1 MRPGTFFV
9 LVAIQMLPVRAH
21 ANPFPTAGADK
32 PMRIIVTTAAGSGID
47 QLTRPIAEKLG
58 QRIGRAVVVDNR
70 PGANGAIG
78 VNVAAEGV
86 PDGMTLVSTSN
97 SFVINGVL
105 KRFPYDIRTTFA
117 PVAQISSQY
126 YMALC
131 PVSLPVNSFA
141 EMLDYARKN
150 PGKITFGSAGAGGA
164 SHLAAEVFQ
173 KSTGTRFVHVPY
185 KGILQAFNDV
195 MAGHVD
201 MMFGFEASVGP
212 HMHGGKVRVLAVTGA
227 KRHPALPNVP
237 AVSEVVPGY
246 VMVSWATLVAPPGT
260 PVSVVQKLS
269 AATVEVMRMPEVI
282 ERIRLQGYEVV
293 GTNAAATKTQLR
305 QEAERWRKI
314 VPSLG
319 IKPE

>member
-1 MRPGTFFV
+1 MFKRVVPTLLCLGLGLASFAQAQDYPTKPIKIV
-9 LVAIQMLPVRAH
+9 V
-21 ANPFPTAGADK
+21 PFTAGGGVDGIGRALADK
-32 PMRIIVTTAAGSGID
+32 LAA
-47 QLTRPIAEKLG
+47 KLG
-58 QRIGRAVVVDNR
+58 QPVIVDNR
-70 PGANGAIG
+70 PGASGNI
-78 VNVAAEGV
+78 AAEYV
-86 PDGMTLVSTSN
+86 YKSPPDGYTLFVGGDGSLAVNQMLFAKLNFEPEKFEPISMLAVSPMMITVN
-97 SFVINGVL
+97 ARV
-105 KRFPYDIRTTFA
+105 
-117 PVAQISSQY
+117 PVQTLQDLIAY
-126 YMALC
+126 GKA
-131 PVSLPVNSFA
+131 
-141 EMLDYARKN
+141 N

-195 MAGHVD
+195 IAGHVD

-212 HMHGGKVRVLAVTGA
+212 HMHGDRVRVLAVTGA

-260 PVSVVQKLS
+260 PASVIQKLS
-269 AATVEVMRMPEVI
+269 AATVEVMGMPDVI
-282 ERIRLQGYEVV
+282 ERVRLLGYQVV
-293 GTNAAATKTQLR
+293 GTNAAATKTQLK

-319 IKPE
+319 ITPE

>member
-1 MRPGTFFV
+1 MFERAIATLLCVG
-9 LVAIQMLPVRAH
+9 LGLGAVAQAQDYP
-21 ANPFPTAGADK
+21 
-32 PMRIIVTTAAGSGID
+32 
-47 QLTRPIAEKLG
+47 TRPIRIVVPFTAGGGVDGIGRALADRLAPKLG
-58 QRIGRAVVVDNR
+58 QPVIVENR
-70 PGANGAIG
+70 PGASGNI
-78 VNVAAEGV
+78 AAEYV
-86 PDGMTLVSTSN
+86 YKSPPDGYTLFIGGDGSLAVNQMLFAKLNFEPEKFEPISMLAVSPMMITVN
-97 SFVINGVL
+97 ARV
-105 KRFPYDIRTTFA
+105 
-117 PVAQISSQY
+117 PVQ
-126 YMALC
+126 
-131 PVSLPVNSFA
+131 SLQELIA
-141 EMLDYARKN
+141 YGKAN

-173 KSTGTRFVHVPY
+173 KSTGARFVHVPY

-212 HMHGGKVRVLAVTGA
+212 HMHGDKVRVLAVTGA

-260 PVSVVQKLS
+260 PASVVQKLS

-282 ERIRLQGYEVV
+282 ERVRLLGYEVV
-293 GTNAAATKTQLR
+293 GTNAAATKTQLK